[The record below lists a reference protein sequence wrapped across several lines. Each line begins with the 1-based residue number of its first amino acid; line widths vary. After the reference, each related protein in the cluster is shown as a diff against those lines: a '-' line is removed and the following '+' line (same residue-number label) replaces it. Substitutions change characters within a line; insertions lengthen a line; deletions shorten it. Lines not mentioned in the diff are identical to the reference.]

1 MSHVRQAEGFYEK
14 IRHLPDLFS
23 KSCLTG
29 DASRGD
35 KVELVNSFM
44 ENEIYL

>member
-1 MSHVRQAEGFYEK
+1 MSNVRQAKGLYEK
-14 IRHLPDLFS
+14 IRHLSDLFS

-29 DASRGD
+29 DATRGD

-44 ENEIYL
+44 ENEINL